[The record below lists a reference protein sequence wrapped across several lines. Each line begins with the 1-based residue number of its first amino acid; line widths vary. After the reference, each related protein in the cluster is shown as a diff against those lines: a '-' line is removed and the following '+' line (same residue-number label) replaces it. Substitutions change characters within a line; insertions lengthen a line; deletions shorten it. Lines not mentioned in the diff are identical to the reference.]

1 MQREKQNLP
10 KKGNSINK
18 GVEKEIMISCVLL
31 WQCYPQGVRRGNM
44 ILETE
49 KPERLLNMTNR
60 VVVGMKGKQRRQKD
74 AKDAKDNEA
83 RAWALLSSDLEPE
96 EGEQSNM
103 IPGFI
108 Y

>member
-1 MQREKQNLP
+1 
-10 KKGNSINK
+10 
-18 GVEKEIMISCVLL
+18 
-31 WQCYPQGVRRGNM
+31 
-44 ILETE
+44 
-49 KPERLLNMTNR
+49 
-60 VVVGMKGKQRRQKD
+60 MKGKQRRQKD

-83 RAWALLSSDLEPE
+83 RARALLSSDLEPE